1 VGQQG
6 VGAAGAQPAAGGP
19 AVVLQGPE
27 LLSSLTRIQLG
38 DLSGVAG
45 GSLTATAGVPG
56 TTNVLHELKATS
68 VGAGMGSVDL
78 MTLDIIA
85 MLFDQLFDDPKV
97 PNGVKGL
104 IGRMQIPMLKVAIA
118 DKSFFS
124 TKSHPARRLLDKL
137 GEVGSRLPADFSP
150 AHPLFAR
157 LQNLLQELVDGFQD
171 NLDIFVTVRERVEA
185 LLDEEDRRNE
195 EEARVAARDA
205 AKRVEEMENLAVAKR
220 SAEVEVGSRVRAHKL
235 PGPVREFLVQQWLK
249 LLLLLHVKE
258 GKESQAWK
266 DAVETMN
273 LLIWSIE
280 PKSTPEERRKVAEV
294 IPGLV
299 KQLVVGLK
307 AAGIKDDVRT
317 QFFAEL
323 IQYHKQAITAPPGEG
338 KPESAPVAQAERT
351 TAPEQQTP
359 SPREVKAADSG
370 SLDFTAP
377 ITVVNPFGDG
387 DVKVDSLDLD
397 FTALE
402 ASGAGG
408 ARPQRDSG
416 IAYQL
421 AKLTV
426 GTWVEFRETGDPSV
440 RRQARL
446 IFVTPRK
453 TRYLFAVDRAVREII
468 QCTAGEISRRLR
480 VGDLV
485 FINEPRVESLF
496 DRVMKGLVG
505 KLRATAAR

>member
-1 VGQQG
+1 
-6 VGAAGAQPAAGGP
+6 
-19 AVVLQGPE
+19 
-27 LLSSLTRIQLG
+27 
-38 DLSGVAG
+38 
-45 GSLTATAGVPG
+45 
-56 TTNVLHELKATS
+56 
-68 VGAGMGSVDL
+68 M
-78 MTLDIIA
+78 
-85 MLFDQLFDDPKV
+85 
-97 PNGVKGL
+97 
-104 IGRMQIPMLKVAIA
+104 
-118 DKSFFS
+118 
-124 TKSHPARRLLDKL
+124 
-137 GEVGSRLPADFSP
+137 
-150 AHPLFAR
+150 
-157 LQNLLQELVDGFQD
+157 
-171 NLDIFVTVRERVEA
+171 RERVEA

-266 DAVETMN
+266 GAVETMN

-294 IPGLV
+294 LPGLV
-299 KQLVVGLK
+299 RQLVVGLK

-323 IQYHKQAITAPPGEG
+323 IKYHKQAITAPPGEG
-338 KPESAPVAQAERT
+338 KPEPAPAAQAERT
-351 TAPEQQTP
+351 TAPEQQTA
-359 SPREVKAADSG
+359 SLREVKAADSG

-402 ASGAGG
+402 ASGA
-408 ARPQRDSG
+408 RSQRDSG
-416 IAYQL
+416 IAHQL
-421 AKLTV
+421 ARLTV
-426 GTWVEFRETGDPSV
+426 GTWVEFRETGDQSV
-440 RRQARL
+440 RRQAKL

-468 QCTAGEISRRLR
+468 QCTAGEMSRRFR
-480 VGDLV
+480 VGDVV
-485 FINEPRVESLF
+485 FINEPHVESLF

-505 KLRATAAR
+505 KLRATAPR